1 MGAWIIASPV
11 AASKRADRNTQ
22 EKWSSKMPISITQA
36 EREVLSVTLCLFV
49 LGKAGMR
56 GDLFILFFYAHL
68 PLAAKQQWAIG
79 RQMQPGKAF
88 SRDSSRALLWGKD
101 FSCTFVLIQSK
112 LKDVCNK
119 VNLSVHILAQNCWI
133 PLSER
138 EYLKI
143 KPPLK
148 IFIFPPEDTFADG
161 TIACIHMPSK
171 ERHQARMEADLPSDR
186 GLPSVHWNE
195 GNVNGSSHFSS
206 LSLGSVIKP
215 QNAQCWSGKNFRLGS
230 VISGQPTWFTYFS
243 KGWLKWIDVHRVP
256 RVFIQCT

>member
-1 MGAWIIASPV
+1 MIY
-11 AASKRADRNTQ
+11 
-22 EKWSSKMPISITQA
+22 
-36 EREVLSVTLCLFV
+36 LFY
-49 LGKAGMR
+49 
-56 GDLFILFFYAHL
+56 FIFYAHL

-79 RQMQPGKAF
+79 RQMQPGKTF

-143 KPPLK
+143 KLPLK

-161 TIACIHMPSK
+161 TIACIHMPS
-171 ERHQARMEADLPSDR
+171 RATPSQ
-186 GLPSVHWNE
+186 
-195 GNVNGSSHFSS
+195 NGSWPALWQRLTFSPLKWRKCQRQQPLFFPLSGVSYKTPECTMLEWQKFQTRISHF
-206 LSLGSVIKP
+206 
-215 QNAQCWSGKNFRLGS
+215 W
-230 VISGQPTWFTYFS
+230 PTHMVYIFF
-243 KGWLKWIDVHRVP
+243 
-256 RVFIQCT
+256 